1 MYNEVTGI
9 ILAGGR
15 STRMGENKALLKIDN
30 LTVIERVR
38 NFMQSLFTKV
48 ILITNSPAAYNFL
61 GLDTYEDIYKKMGP
75 LAGIHSG
82 LLNSATEKNFI
93 LSCDLLL
100 MKKEIVDY
108 IINYETTQPITVSK
122 AEGYIQ
128 TLAAVY
134 QKRCI
139 GFAEKILYDNHKL
152 VNEKNVLTLIKEAG
166 AEIISIENHTAYNK
180 NDFLNMNSKTDYQE
194 ILKILN
200 RTHYYT

>member
-1 MYNEVTGI
+1 MYRDVTGI

-15 STRMGENKALLKIDN
+15 SIRMGENKAFLKIGN
-30 LTVIERVR
+30 LTAIERVR
-38 NFMQSLFTKV
+38 NFMQSLFTNV
-48 ILITNSPAAYNFL
+48 ILITNSPAEYSFL
-61 GLDTYEDIYKKMGP
+61 GLDTYEDVYKNMGP

-82 LLNSATEKNFI
+82 LLNSTAEKNFI

-108 IINYETTQPITVSK
+108 IINYETSKPITVSK
-122 AEGYIQ
+122 AEGFVQ

-139 GFAEKILYDNHKL
+139 DFVEKILSENQKSENPKKKENNL
-152 VNEKNVLTLIKEAG
+152 LILIEKAG
-166 AEIISIENHTAYNK
+166 AEIISIENHSGYNK
-180 NDFLNMNSKTDYQE
+180 NVFFNMNNKSDYKE

-200 RTHYYT
+200 